1 MTTDLFATLT
11 TPNGVRYSQPL
22 GLFINNE
29 WVESR
34 ENDRIVSVSPI
45 DESEICTVHGAGALD
60 IDDAVKAARQAFEQ
74 SWRDTD
80 ASIRGDLIN
89 KLAQLIEKHADT
101 LAAIETWDNGT
112 AYFSLRISPLT
123 CIPGKTI
130 QAARYEDI
138 PESINVLKYYAGWAD
153 KLTGQLISNNP
164 HKLAYTT
171 REPLGVCGAIIPW
184 NFPLSMVAYKV
195 GPALA
200 AGNTM
205 VLKPAEQ
212 TPLSALYFAQ
222 LVKEA
227 GLPPGVLNIVN
238 GYGRKAGVAIAEHPD
253 INKISFTGSTPTGR
267 EIMKLA
273 STTMK
278 RVTLETGGKS
288 PMIILKDA
296 DIEQAVQWAH
306 VGIMSN
312 QGQVC
317 SATSRIFVH
326 KDIYDD
332 FIKRYIEKVES
343 AKVGDP
349 FESDTFQGPQVTR
362 SQFERVL
369 SYIECGKQEG
379 ATLATGG
386 SAYKNVNGKQGLW
399 ISPTVFTN
407 VEENMKISQEEVF
420 GPFVVIS
427 KFSTE
432 EEAIQRANN
441 SSFGLGGAVFTQDIT
456 KAHVIARRLETG
468 TVWINSSNDAD
479 VRVPFGGHKQ
489 SGIGHEL
496 GELGIL
502 AYTTSKSV
510 HVNLAS
516 KL

>member
-1 MTTDLFATLT
+1 MTSELFATLT

-29 WVESR
+29 WVASR
-34 ENDRIVSVSPI
+34 ENDRIVSISPI
-45 DESEICTVHGAGALD
+45 DETEICAVHGAGALD
-60 IDDAVKAARQAFEQ
+60 VDDAVKAARQAFET

-89 KLAQLIEKHADT
+89 KLAQLIEEHAET
-101 LAAIETWDNGT
+101 LAAIETWDNG
-112 AYFSLRISPLT
+112 
-123 CIPGKTI
+123 KTI
-130 QAARYEDI
+130 QAARYDDI
-138 PESINVLKYYAGWAD
+138 PESVNVLKYYAGWAD

-200 AGNTM
+200 AGNTV

-227 GLPPGVLNIVN
+227 GLPPGVVNIVN

-296 DIEQAVQWAH
+296 DVGEAVKWAH

-326 KDIYDD
+326 EDIYDD
-332 FIKRYIEKVES
+332 FIKRYIDKVES
-343 AKVGDP
+343 AKIGDP
-349 FESDTFQGPQVTR
+349 FESDIFQGPQVTR

-369 SYIECGKQEG
+369 SYIECGKREG

-399 ISPTVFTN
+399 ISPTVFTD
-407 VEENMKISQEEVF
+407 VEESMKIFQEEVF
-420 GPFVVIS
+420 GPFVVIC

-432 EEAIQRANN
+432 EEAIQKANN

-496 GELGIL
+496 GELGII

-510 HVNLAS
+510 HVNLAP